1 MQTQTPIKKNLQA
14 SQQLRQAQLFLCSGQ
29 LVIAVLS
36 LKQSLVLELSI
47 FFFLI
52 NRIKVETYDIVT

>member
-1 MQTQTPIKKNLQA
+1 MQIQTPIKKNLQA
-14 SQQLRQAQLFLCSGQ
+14 SQQLRQAQLFLYFGQ

-36 LKQSLVLELSI
+36 LKQGLVLELSN

-52 NRIKVETYDIVT
+52 NRIKFETYDIVT